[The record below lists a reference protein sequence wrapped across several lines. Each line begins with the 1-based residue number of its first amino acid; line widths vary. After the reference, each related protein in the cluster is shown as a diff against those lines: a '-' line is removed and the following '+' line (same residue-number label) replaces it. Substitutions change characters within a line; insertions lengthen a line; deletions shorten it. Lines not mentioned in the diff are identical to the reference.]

1 MNKLYVFAIGGSG
14 ERVLKSL
21 ALMLAAGTP
30 IAAKEVIPV
39 IVDNDQ
45 TSKALTDC
53 KRILKNYGY
62 KAGDNGVHTIYEKA
76 FGQDQKEWPSF
87 CHTHLREPVMLDIAG
102 NTIGNLDKIIGCPA
116 ENPND
121 SNNEYIHSI
130 LIERDLLFTRE
141 DLEMPLNVGFVGNPN
156 IGSVVIN
163 NLSFACS
170 DFQSIFNGISSNDGV
185 IVVGSLFGGTGA
197 AGFPLI
203 VNKFNSI
210 TDRTKKPVLGGVAM
224 LPYFD
229 TDKAKAVK
237 DDASIDKGKWDVDSD
252 TFATKT
258 RAALMYYDVYM
269 QDLDLMYYVGD
280 DSRCS
285 YPHSLGGPG
294 QDNPANLMEVFAAL
308 SVIDFAKQG
317 HQKRPIY
324 KLNIWG
330 FDDAGKVSNV
340 SGITNPELKK
350 AIVKFQMFEL
360 ILKNDS
366 FLKYA
371 ISDQMQASF
380 VKEIGFTD
388 QVRTSTYS
396 DNIQYKFASGLNGLL
411 KDWDLWLS
419 QLADNNAKRQLMIY
433 NHEVNTSGD
442 DITKNFFANGE
453 FGIAKSIIERQ
464 GFFINRREVEKA
476 MTPDILDAMLA
487 AYKELP
493 DEMKRN
499 VSEFQILPLEMLVIS
514 KALDK
519 VIEDKCSL

>member
-62 KAGDNGVHTIYEKA
+62 KKGDNGVHTIYEKA

-87 CHTHLREPVMLDIAG
+87 CHTHLREPIMLDIAG
-102 NTIGNLDKIIGCPA
+102 NTIGDLGKIIGCPA
-116 ENPND
+116 ENKND
-121 SNNEYIHSI
+121 SNYKYIHSI
-130 LIERDLLFTRE
+130 TTERDLLFTKE
-141 DLEMPLNVGFVGNPN
+141 DLEMPLNVGFVGQPN
-156 IGSVVIN
+156 IGSVVLN
-163 NLSFACS
+163 DLSLSCN
-170 DFQSIFNGISSNDGV
+170 DFKSIYNGVGKDDGV

-210 TDRTKKPVLGGVAM
+210 TNVTKKPVLGGIAV

-229 TDKAKAVK
+229 TDKANCVK
-237 DDASIDKGKWDVDSD
+237 NDAIIDKKKWDVDSD

-258 RAALMYYDVYM
+258 RAALMYYDDYM

-280 DSRCS
+280 DNRCS
-285 YPHSLGGPG
+285 YPHSIGGPG

-308 SVIDFAKQG
+308 SVIDFAKQS
-317 HQKRPIY
+317 HQSSPIFKR
-324 KLNIWG
+324 NIWG

-371 ISDQMQASF
+371 ISGQMQASF

-396 DNIQYKFASGLNGLL
+396 DNIQYKFAFGLNGLL
-411 KDWDLWLS
+411 KDWDQWLN
-419 QLADNNAKRQLMIY
+419 QLADNNAKRQLMVY
-433 NHEVNTSGD
+433 NHEVNTTGEN
-442 DITKNFFANGE
+442 ITKNFFADGE
-453 FGIAKSIIERQ
+453 FGIAKSIKVREGI
-464 GFFINRREVEKA
+464 FNRTEVEKA
-476 MTPDILDAMLA
+476 LTPEILDAMLA

-493 DEMKRN
+493 DEYKRN
-499 VSEFQILPLEMLVIS
+499 VREDQILPLEMLIIS

-519 VIEDKCSL
+519 VIADKCSL